1 MGQLAIPMMIG
12 AAVGG
17 GTKLLQGKGIG
28 DILKGAAIGGAG
40 GAVTGGIGGATSG
53 ATSGALSSQGASGLL
68 GSSALGATQAATS
81 LAPTIAEGALAA
93 NTMIPYST
101 EIGMANSFNALTGAP
116 MATDASSFAP
126 SMFNNAVSEGGMSAA
141 NSAMTAPSTWDTR
154 LGDFKNFADEYGT
167 VQNVTGAGN
176 LAMKYADMNKPRQM
190 QAQSG
195 QISRGQAP
203 TMEGLLALQQA
214 SYGLPQRKKIDFSL
228 LG

>member
-17 GTKLLQGKGIG
+17 GSKLLQGKGIG
-28 DILKGAAIGGAG
+28 DILKGGL
-40 GAVTGGIGGATSG
+40 IGGATG
-53 ATSGALSSQGASGLL
+53 GVTGGLGNALGGVL
-68 GSSALGATQAATS
+68 GSAGTGAVGAASNAGLGQAGITGLQFGTEGLKQGVNLALPTVAESGIPTMLASDFAPKAIAGNLGTPIS
-81 LAPTIAEGALAA
+81 LAGGGINLPASIGTELA
-93 NTMIPYST
+93 NNN
-101 EIGMANSFNALTGAP
+101 IGSMPNAFNEKLQ
-116 MATDASSFAP
+116 
-126 SMFNNAVSEGGMSAA
+126 SMY
-141 NSAMTAPSTWDTR
+141 D
-154 LGDFKNFADEYGT
+154 KYGT

-214 SYGLPQRKKIDFSL
+214 GYGLPQRRKID
-228 LG
+228 LGLIG